1 VTLVRKAD
9 HMPAGEVGFRHLWGR
24 AKPVE
29 LTATA
34 EAEPVALYDPIE
46 PVLPLGLPFVRTVTS
61 EGWFDWPALS
71 DLFPRFFAGVVAGRD
86 GFLMDTDIDRL
97 RRRLADYFDSD
108 LSHEEIARR
117 YPRVIRRV
125 LLDSTLV
132 RHGMRCSNGVVL
144 SKLDSCAMPTAH
156 SIIDGCTG
164 RPKRNL

>member
-1 VTLVRKAD
+1 MTLVRKAD

-117 YPRVIRRV
+117 YPRVSIRA
-125 LLDSTLV
+125 SF
-132 RHGMRCSNGVVL
+132 GEYCSIQRSFDTGCAAQTGW
-144 SKLDSCAMPTAH
+144 SCRSWIRAPCLPP
-156 SIIDGCTG
+156 I
-164 RPKRNL
+164 R

>member
-1 VTLVRKAD
+1 MTLVRKAD

-71 DLFPRFFAGVVAGRD
+71 DLFPRFLPESSRDEMASSWTRTSTDFAGASP
-86 GFLMDTDIDRL
+86 TT
-97 RRRLADYFDSD
+97 S
-108 LSHEEIARR
+108 
-117 YPRVIRRV
+117 IR
-125 LLDSTLV
+125 T
-132 RHGMRCSNGVVL
+132 
-144 SKLDSCAMPTAH
+144 
-156 SIIDGCTG
+156 
-164 RPKRNL
+164 